1 MCNVM
6 CMLCLTEQE
15 ENCVALRCVH
25 QQQQRASSSVASKLL
40 YSALLYSAQFLPPS
54 LRSHT
59 LATPFPGSRCPS
71 STSFFFLFIDRHAS
85 LSIALFLSRA
95 GRLSSGKR
103 FICFYSEYTSAL
115 GHLKQVAHFCF
126 VTVERYCSGNE
137 DSANY
142 TFLNWFELFQVPL
155 PYLIRGGDRV
165 RYGLC
170 GMLW

>member
-1 MCNVM
+1 MSHRTGRE
-6 CMLCLTEQE
+6 LR
-15 ENCVALRCVH
+15 CVALRPPTTT
-25 QQQQRASSSVASKLL
+25 ASKLFGGVQASL
-40 YSALLYSAQFLPPS
+40 LCSALLCSIPPS
-54 LRSHT
+54 LTPLSHPGYT
-59 LATPFPGSRCPS
+59 FPW
-71 STSFFFLFIDRHAS
+71 FQ
-85 LSIALFLSRA
+85 
-95 GRLSSGKR
+95 

>member
-1 MCNVM
+1 MRQGERERAMCNVM

-103 FICFYSEYTSAL
+103 VRCRAFSCFDVCEGRRSSGISVVSSSFFSFLLFHVAL
-115 GHLKQVAHFCF
+115 AIFG
-126 VTVERYCSGNE
+126 
-137 DSANY
+137 
-142 TFLNWFELFQVPL
+142 
-155 PYLIRGGDRV
+155 
-165 RYGLC
+165 
-170 GMLW
+170 